1 MIRDYRPE
9 DFPRLYEIDQICYQP
24 DIAYSRAELR
34 FYLNHADSI
43 ARVAEARREILG
55 FVIAQI
61 ETDRWAHVLTLDVMP
76 EARRRKIGSALMAS
90 VHDICKARKVLMSFL
105 EVDSANQGAQL
116 FYEGLNYRYV
126 ATLRGYYGGRSDAYR
141 MMRVMTS

>member
-1 MIRDYRPE
+1 
-9 DFPRLYEIDQICYQP
+9 
-24 DIAYSRAELR
+24 
-34 FYLNHADSI
+34 LNHADSI
-43 ARVAEARREILG
+43 TRIAEVRSEILG

-61 ETDRWAHVLTLDVMP
+61 ETDRWAHVLTLDVVP

-90 VHDICKARKVLMSFL
+90 VHDSFKARQVLMSFL

-116 FYEGLNYRYV
+116 FYEALNYRYV
-126 ATLRGYYGGRSDAYR
+126 ATLRGYYAGRSDAYR

>member
-9 DFPRLYEIDQICYQP
+9 DFPRLYEIDQICYRS

-43 ARVAEARREILG
+43 TRVAEERRQILG

-61 ETDRWAHVLTLDVMP
+61 EADRWAHVLTLDVVP
-76 EARRRKIGSALMAS
+76 EARRR
-90 VHDICKARKVLMSFL
+90 
-105 EVDSANQGAQL
+105 
-116 FYEGLNYRYV
+116 
-126 ATLRGYYGGRSDAYR
+126 
-141 MMRVMTS
+141 